1 SFLICR
7 WFFMEYL
14 YFYMLSLFGFPDGGV
29 DFWRPL
35 TAISIMTLLMFMI
48 VRTLYTRRLD
58 GRLVKVVYTAYFVVL
73 VYSLL
78 LKNVGL
84 QGVNLNL
91 ISFIKDAIFIDP
103 KVPLLNLL
111 IFIPSGT
118 LFKFKYKNIG
128 LFIIAIIAVEVGQNV
143 FHLGFFDIGDIVIN
157 TIGFIIGNMIHDS
170 LIGQRI
176 IQSIRK

>member
-1 SFLICR
+1 
-7 WFFMEYL
+7 
-14 YFYMLSLFGFPDGGV
+14 GV

-35 TAISIMTLLMFMI
+35 TAISIMTLLMLMI

-91 ISFIKDAIFIDP
+91 ISFIKDAI
-103 KVPLLNLL
+103 
-111 IFIPSGT
+111 
-118 LFKFKYKNIG
+118 
-128 LFIIAIIAVEVGQNV
+128 
-143 FHLGFFDIGDIVIN
+143 
-157 TIGFIIGNMIHDS
+157 
-170 LIGQRI
+170 
-176 IQSIRK
+176 